1 MGGAAVTAHASLD
14 PLYVELTIREREV
27 FTLAGN
33 GVSNAIIAKRLGLSV
48 KTIKCHRAAIN
59 KKLGIHR
66 PAELVVIAARLGL
79 VRAKREPRR

>member
-1 MGGAAVTAHASLD
+1 MTAHASMD
-14 PLYVELTIREREV
+14 PLYVNLTLREREV

-33 GVSNAIIAKRLGLSV
+33 AVPNEIIAKRLGLSV
-48 KTIKCHRAAIN
+48 KTVLTHRANIN

-79 VRAKREPRR
+79 VRAKRERRP